1 VLFESGRSAAR
12 PLNLVHALLS
22 WAAIIPLAIAK
33 GVLRE
38 RLLVRI
44 FGEKVARTLSGA
56 ILSAVIFG
64 WTWLILPWIG
74 HAVTS
79 AWIALGA
86 GWMALTIAFEFS
98 FGRFVARRTW
108 EELRRPYRFE
118 NGEVWLLVL
127 LVVAVSPALVA
138 TRRAG

>member
-1 VLFESGRSAAR
+1 M
-12 PLNLVHALLS
+12 NLLHALLA
-22 WAAIIPLAIAK
+22 WAAIIPLAIAN

-38 RLLVRI
+38 ALLVRI

-56 ILSAVIFG
+56 VLSAVIFG
-64 WTWLILPWIG
+64 WTWFTLPWIG
-74 HAVTS
+74 HAATS

-98 FGRFVARRTW
+98 FGRFVARRSW
-108 EELRRPYRFE
+108 EELRRPYQFE
-118 NGEVWLLVL
+118 NGEVWPLVL

-138 TRRAG
+138 MLRAG